1 MCNSDRRH
9 FLAMSLVTLGVA
21 GGVAGIAG
29 AALAADT
36 PAKKVYVC
44 PPCGCAADGKDFP
57 EPGNCPECGM
67 PLVEKKPDTAEPPP
81 KPGASG
87 GALMAKQ
94 TRAAPHSVQ
103 EGPAR
108 TGKKPE
114 AQRPWGGLLS

>member
-21 GGVAGIAG
+21 GGAAGIAG

-36 PAKKVYVC
+36 PTKKVYVC
-44 PPCGCAADGKDFP
+44 PPCGCAADGKEFP

-67 PLVEKKPDTAEPPP
+67 PLVEKKPDTAAPPP
-81 KPGASG
+81 KPGAPG

-94 TRAAPHSVQ
+94 TRAPPR
-103 EGPAR
+103 PAR
-108 TGKKPE
+108 TGKRRDAP
-114 AQRPWGGLLS
+114 RPWGDFLS